1 MGLKNLTFTMAT
13 ALAISTS
20 APAWQTRSAVRPRPE
35 ATAQRPAPDPLREP
49 EDLLQKQQ
57 YAQAEEKLQPLMA
70 AQAKNP
76 QAWFDL
82 GFAQS
87 HQEKT
92 KEALAAFQKA
102 VDLSPNWFEANLN
115 LGIILAKSG
124 DSAAAVPVLKHAVTL
139 KPTLGGEKALWRAW
153 VGLGQSLENSDPKG
167 AAAAYDKAAEMNP
180 ADLDLVLLSG
190 FALRL
195 AGDLAGAEQRYTKA
209 AEAGSS
215 NGMWDLIDLLDDQ
228 KRYSE
233 SAVWL
238 SKHLAQDPGDVR
250 ARTHLAGLL
259 VVQGK
264 KEDAIAMLEAAKA
277 ASSDPSITFQLSSLY
292 LDAKQYDKAAAGLQ
306 ELARAK
312 PGDARVRW
320 DLGSAL
326 MHQRKYAEAEAEML
340 AALKID
346 SHFVDDTWELAYA
359 AQQNKHYELAIRVL
373 DARAQRLQET
383 PTTYWIRAVS
393 YDSLGAVKPAATNYR
408 LFLDADAGKSPDQE
422 FQARHRLKAI
432 EPQR

>member
-1 MGLKNLTFTMAT
+1 MINVIPAILV
-13 ALAISTS
+13 ALASLPC
-20 APAWQTRSAVRPRPE
+20 AAQTRPTSKPRAPTASRPE
-35 ATAQRPAPDPLREP
+35 EDPLHDVEA
-49 EDLLQKQQ
+49 LLQKQQ
-57 YAQAEEKLQPLMA
+57 YAQAEEKLNSLMP
-70 AQAKNP
+70 AQAKNA

-82 GFAQS
+82 GFALS

-92 KEALAAFQKA
+92 KDAVVPYQKA
-102 VDLSPNWFEANLN
+102 VELAPDWFEANVN
-115 LGIILAKSG
+115 LAIALGRSG
-124 DSAAAVPVLKHAVTL
+124 NSSAAVPVLKHAITL
-139 KPTLGGEKALWRAW
+139 KPTSGGQKSLAHAW
-153 VGLGQSLENSDPKG
+153 GLLGQALEDSDAK
-167 AAAAYDKAAEMNP
+167 AAATAYDKAAELNP
-180 ADLDLVLLSG
+180 ADLDLLLESG
-190 FALRL
+190 FALRR

-215 NGMWDLIDLLDDQ
+215 QGLWWLIQLLDDQ
-228 KRYSE
+228 KRYNE
-233 SAVWL
+233 SAAWL
-238 SKHLAQDPGDVR
+238 NKRLAQNPQDVK

-259 VVQGK
+259 IVQDR
-264 KEDAIAMLEAAKA
+264 KEDAIVMLEAAKA
-277 ASSDPSITFQLSSLY
+277 TSADPEITFQLATLY

-373 DARAQRLQET
+373 DARAQRLKET
-383 PTTYWIRAVS
+383 ATTYWIRAVS